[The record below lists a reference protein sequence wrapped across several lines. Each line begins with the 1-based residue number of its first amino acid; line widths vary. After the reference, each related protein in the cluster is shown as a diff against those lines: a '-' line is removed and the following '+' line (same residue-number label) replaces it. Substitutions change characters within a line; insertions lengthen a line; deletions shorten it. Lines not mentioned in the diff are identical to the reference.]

1 MKYSKEEKQNVFEYI
16 LQEIESGRAVRNV
29 LKDKNTPS
37 SSTFFKWIDED
48 ANLAKLYA
56 RACETRGD
64 AKFESIE
71 NDYNEEPQ
79 RDPETGKIDTGW
91 VQLQRLK
98 IDTKKWEA
106 SKLNPKKYGDRV
118 QSEVINKNIDLS
130 NLSEEEYKRKLEIA
144 KRVIDA
150 AG

>member
-1 MKYSKEEKQNVFEYI
+1 MVYTIEEKRKVFKYI
-16 LQEIESGRAVRNV
+16 LEEIESGRAVRNV
-29 LKDKNTPS
+29 LTDSNTPS
-37 SSTFFKWIDED
+37 SSTFFKWIDND
-48 ANLAKLYA
+48 KDLAKQYA
-56 RACETRGD
+56 RACEVRGD

-118 QSEVINKNIDLS
+118 QNINLNTEV
-130 NLSEEEYKRKLEIA
+130 EYKDVPEWLRPNK
-144 KRVIDA
+144 D
-150 AG
+150 

>member
-1 MKYSKEEKQNVFEYI
+1 MAYTIDEKNKVFNYI
-16 LQEIESGRAVRNV
+16 LEEIESGRAVRNV
-29 LKDKNTPS
+29 LMDSNTPS
-37 SSTFFKWIDED
+37 SSTFFKWIDENKD
-48 ANLAKLYA
+48 LAKQYA

-79 RDPETGKIDTGW
+79 RDLETGKIDTGW

-118 QSEVINKNIDLS
+118 QSEVINKNIDIT
-130 NLSEEEYKRKLEIA
+130 NLSEEEYKKQLEIA
-144 KRVIDA
+144 KKVIDA
-150 AG
+150 AE

>member
-1 MKYSKEEKQNVFEYI
+1 MAYTIDEKKKVFKYI

-29 LKDKNTPS
+29 LMDSNTPS
-37 SSTFFKWIDED
+37 SSTFFKWIDND
-48 ANLAKLYA
+48 KDLAKQYA
-56 RACETRGD
+56 RACEVRGD

-130 NLSEEEYKRKLEIA
+130 KMSEEEYKRKLEIA

-150 AG
+150 AE

>member
-79 RDPETGKIDTGW
+79 RDPDTGKIDTGW

-130 NLSEEEYKRKLEIA
+130 NLSEEELERQLKIA
-144 KRVIDA
+144 DKILN
-150 AG
+150 G

>member
-1 MKYSKEEKQNVFEYI
+1 MAYTIEEKRKVFKYI
-16 LQEIESGRAVRNV
+16 LEEIESGRAVRNV
-29 LKDKNTPS
+29 LTDSNTPS
-37 SSTFFKWIDED
+37 SSTFFKWIDND
-48 ANLAKLYA
+48 KDLAKQYA
-56 RACETRGD
+56 RACEVRGD

-118 QSEVINKNIDLS
+118 QNINLNTEV
-130 NLSEEEYKRKLEIA
+130 EYKDVPEWLRPNK
-144 KRVIDA
+144 D
-150 AG
+150 